1 MLQKIS
7 NNWWL
12 FVLRGLIAITFGIV
26 AIAKP
31 EQTVV
36 ALVLVF
42 GAFTLVD
49 GIFTLVASFSSAPY
63 FDKWWLLLL
72 EGAMGIIVGSLAIFM
87 PTITGV
93 LLLYLIAT
101 WALFIGILEIAVAI
115 EFRRV
120 IKGEGWLILG
130 GLLSILLSVLLFIFP
145 RAGEVSLIWL
155 IGTYAIIFG
164 ISEVVFSFK
173 LHGVWRK
180 AEKVLNPAS

>member
-12 FVLRGLIAITFGIV
+12 FILRGLIAITFGIV

-31 EQTVV
+31 EQTIV

-49 GIFTLVASFSSAPY
+49 GIFTIVTSFTSAPY

-72 EGAMGIIVGSLAIFM
+72 EGAMGVIVGCLAIFM
-87 PTITGV
+87 PTITSIA
-93 LLLYLIAT
+93 LLFLIAA
-101 WALFIGILEIAVAI
+101 WALVIGILEIVVAI

-120 IKGEGWLILG
+120 ISGEGWLIFSG
-130 GLLSILLSVLLFIFP
+130 VLSIVLSALMVIFP
-145 RAGEVSLIWL
+145 RAGEVSLIWV
-155 IGTYAIIFG
+155 IGIYAIVFG
-164 ISEVVFSFK
+164 ISEIVFAFR
-173 LHGVWRK
+173 LHGIWEK
-180 AEKVLNPAS
+180 AEKILTPAS